1 MSRSSSPAHLDSVAH
16 LKAMPALVLL
26 HAFPLDRSMWD
37 REVRALSDAASP
49 IIAPSFPGF
58 GKSELPPDEPSLD
71 DYADAVIAVL
81 DAARVERAAFAG
93 LSMGGYVAFAIWRR
107 HRARVE
113 RLALI
118 DTKAEGD
125 TPEAREN
132 RTRLAGL
139 IREHGI
145 DALLKAP
152 PTWLRPGAPQWPAVK
167 ELIRKQRPEAVAQ
180 ASVAMAG
187 RADSTKDLATIDV
200 PTAVIV
206 GESDSLT
213 PLANAKTLHDG
224 IPGSS
229 LTVIPDA
236 GHLSNIEAPEAFE
249 KAIRAW

>member
-58 GKSELPPDEPSLD
+58 GKSELPPDQPTLD
-71 DYADAVIAVL
+71 DYADAVIGVL
-81 DAARVERAAFAG
+81 DATRVETAAFAG
-93 LSMGGYVAFAIWRR
+93 LSMGGYVAFSIWRR

-125 TPEAREN
+125 TPEAKEN
-132 RTRLAGL
+132 RIRLA
-139 IREHGI
+139 
-145 DALLKAP
+145 
-152 PTWLRPGAPQWPAVK
+152 
-167 ELIRKQRPEAVAQ
+167 ELIRAQRPEAVAQ
-180 ASVAMAG
+180 ASVAMGG
-187 RADSTKDLATIDV
+187 RHDSIADLGTIDV

-206 GESDSLT
+206 GEADAIT
-213 PLANAKTLHDG
+213 PLANAKTMHER
-224 IPGSS
+224 IRHSS

-236 GHLSNIEAPEAFE
+236 GHLANIEAPEAFD
-249 KAIRAW
+249 KALRAWLNRPG

>member
-93 LSMGGYVAFAIWRR
+93 LAMGG
-107 HRARVE
+107 
-113 RLALI
+113 
-118 DTKAEGD
+118 
-125 TPEAREN
+125 
-132 RTRLAGL
+132 
-139 IREHGI
+139 
-145 DALLKAP
+145 
-152 PTWLRPGAPQWPAVK
+152 RP
-167 ELIRKQRPEAVAQ
+167 
-180 ASVAMAG
+180 
-187 RADSTKDLATIDV
+187 DSIADLATIDV

-206 GESDSLT
+206 GEADAIT
-213 PLANAKTLHDG
+213 PLANAKTMHER
-224 IPGSS
+224 IRHSS

-236 GHLSNIEAPEAFE
+236 GHLANIEAPEAFD
-249 KAIRAW
+249 KALRAWLNRPG